1 MNRTIVMVLLY
12 GLLFVLLGHVDVCL
26 AARAGGSST
35 RTGSITSQSNAAGFV
50 GGPDTSSPTFIIFLT
65 IFAMCVVA
73 VIVFLVIM
81 FCKIRKYCCFRFMAL
96 PGSSEKSHVLQD
108 SSEKPDVLSNTFN
121 KPQVN
126 SVTDD
131 SVDGSARWNNA
142 PDPLTKKPSLTLLP
156 VEDLAK
162 KIVLRSILQKENRKK
177 PRGKSIDSSESDY
190 TLPIYKLP
198 YPVSTGC
205 KPLTP
210 PPEPELTDS
219 SSDSETYSSSSVEDD
234 VDSALSDPSQ
244 HFDYYSKDNHI

>member
-50 GGPDTSSPTFIIFLT
+50 GGPDTS
-65 IFAMCVVA
+65 
-73 VIVFLVIM
+73 
-81 FCKIRKYCCFRFMAL
+81 RFMAL